1 MTSDLAPR
9 NVSGLLV
16 GALGSPYLYEPEC
29 ASTQELLLGTTL
41 PEGAVAVTERQTAG
55 RGRMGRVWES
65 PQGSSLLMSV
75 MLRPPAGRRVQ
86 ELSLV
91 GGLAVAEAVE
101 RETGLETTIKWP
113 NDVLVAGA
121 KVAGVLAELRDGA
134 IVLGIGVNV
143 NQADGELPRT
153 TVVPAGSLRGALGR
167 PVSRGALLATL
178 LERLASHYGTWLE
191 LGLAPLLGAFEAR
204 DFLRGRTIRVDGTE
218 ATGGGIDREGRLV
231 ILTSS
236 GARREI
242 ESGEVVLDLTAPA
255 EDAPS
260 A

>member
-9 NVSGLLV
+9 NVSELLV

-55 RGRMGRVWES
+55 RGRMGRVWDA

-101 RETGLETTIKWP
+101 RETGLETTLKWP
-113 NDVLVAGA
+113 NDVLVAGR
-121 KVAGVLAELRDGA
+121 KVAGVLAELRGGA
-134 IVLGIGVNV
+134 VVLGIGVNV
-143 NQADGELPRT
+143 NQTEAELPRAT
-153 TVVPAGSLRGALGR
+153 SVPAGSLRALTGDA
-167 PVSRGALLATL
+167 VSRPALLATL
-178 LERLASHYGTWLE
+178 LERLAADYRVWLDEGLSPLRDE
-191 LGLAPLLGAFEAR
+191 LDAR
-204 DFLRGRTIRVDGTE
+204 DFLRGRALRVDG
-218 ATGGGIDREGRLV
+218 ALGTGAGIDPDGRLV
-231 ILTSS
+231 VRMAS
-236 GARREI
+236 GERRVI
-242 ESGEVVLDLTAPA
+242 ESGEILLADELAA
-255 EDAPS
+255 DG
-260 A
+260 